1 MIKDYLRMIISYSG
15 KEIHSWRPLVS
26 TDNGLIL
33 EESSITMIKL
43 FYVGLMK
50 RINSK
55 YILCKKEE
63 ILKPFL

>member
-43 FYVGLMK
+43 SYVGLMK
-50 RINSK
+50 RISSK
-55 YILCKKEE
+55 
-63 ILKPFL
+63 